1 MFVFLIYSKQEGF
14 AKNLELLRF
23 SISSEDR
30 SDISLMKQGNGKTH
44 FWVFRKKTQN
54 KRNKMA
60 LLSKIFTIEVP
71 KHKRHK
77 EHVCY
82 ITYMYFNFMT
92 VAYIDFLPSISE

>member
-77 EHVCY
+77 EHVCLHY
-82 ITYMYFNFMT
+82 IH
-92 VAYIDFLPSISE
+92 VGPI